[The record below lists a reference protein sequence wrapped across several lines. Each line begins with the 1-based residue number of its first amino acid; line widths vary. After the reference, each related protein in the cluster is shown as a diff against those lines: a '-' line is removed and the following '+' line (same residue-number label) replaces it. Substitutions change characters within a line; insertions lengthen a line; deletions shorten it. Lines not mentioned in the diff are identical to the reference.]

1 MVSLVNSHT
10 NATRIGWHLW
20 DIDLRFASGLP
31 PGWGAIAAHSPS
43 SGVHVLGVRGGDR
56 ASVGRGAAARGVSE
70 LRAGSGQEK
79 EKLQACH
86 DQWGGGKTGRNLL
99 RSVSSGR
106 SESSFI
112 ASASPASRSSCE
124 HSGCKGTLRSGSVQ
138 GWTAQLVGLRR
149 CRSSWVSGREGKR
162 GV

>member
-1 MVSLVNSHT
+1 M
-10 NATRIGWHLW
+10 RGR
-20 DIDLRFASGLP
+20 DRGE
-31 PGWGAIAAHSPS
+31 
-43 SGVHVLGVRGGDR
+43 VRKGGTT
-56 ASVGRGAAARGVSE
+56 RGVGE

-79 EKLQACH
+79 DKLAVSS
-86 DQWGGGKTGRNLL
+86 GGGALNVGKTGRNLL